1 MRRMSTDDK
10 SAAPA
15 EPGEALARLHEENEW
30 LREQLA
36 EARNEIAIL
45 ELQVCQSTID
55 EWIEHEKK
63 RRG

>member
-1 MRRMSTDDK
+1 MGQMSTDGK

-15 EPGEALARLHEENEW
+15 EAIERLHEENQW

-36 EARNEIAIL
+36 QARSEIAML
-45 ELQVCQSTID
+45 ELQVCQCAID

-63 RRG
+63 GQD